1 MTNKFGQPLPEL
13 LSDFAEAQKWTRNEK
28 NETGESG
35 RDAESFIINIVIK
48 LVQKLSLLRPI
59 YTSGKTMRRRSVV
72 RQN

>member
-35 RDAESFIINIVIK
+35 SDAESFIINIVIK
-48 LVQKLSLLRPI
+48 LVQKLSLLGNWLAI
-59 YTSGKTMRRRSVV
+59 KLSQTKKKELA
-72 RQN
+72 

>member
-35 RDAESFIINIVIK
+35 SDAESFIINIVIK
-48 LVQKLSLLRPI
+48 LVQKLSLLGNLLA
-59 YTSGKTMRRRSVV
+59 TQLSQTKKKELA
-72 RQN
+72 